1 LEVNQERDSQE
12 APIEEELELAS
23 EPIDLSDLEL
33 SPEIL
38 FEEFTKQ
45 YSKEYENEAE
55 KIHRFSIFKENLLT
69 MKERNADPQ
78 NGAEYGI
85 DQFADQKLGEY
96 GGGAI
101 PEDYYSEAD
110 FDTMLFDDNV
120 TGIPQNFDW
129 RKYGVVASV
138 KNQVS
143 LNFDYN
149 LSYYSENLKNI
160 LGELRVVLDFC
171 SSRCR

>member
-1 LEVNQERDSQE
+1 MEVNQERDQE
-12 APIEEELELAS
+12 ASLEEELELDS

-33 SPEIL
+33 SPEVL

-45 YSKEYENEAE
+45 YSKEYKNDAE

-85 DQFADQKLGEY
+85 DQFSDQKLEEY
-96 GGGAI
+96 GGGAF
-101 PEDYYSEAD
+101 PGDYYSEAD
-110 FDTMLFDDNV
+110 FDTMLFDDNL
-120 TGIPQNFDW
+120 TGIPDSFDW
-129 RKYGVVASV
+129 RQRGAVASV

-143 LNFDYN
+143 LNF
-149 LSYYSENLKNI
+149 
-160 LGELRVVLDFC
+160 ELALV
-171 SSRCR
+171 STYANG